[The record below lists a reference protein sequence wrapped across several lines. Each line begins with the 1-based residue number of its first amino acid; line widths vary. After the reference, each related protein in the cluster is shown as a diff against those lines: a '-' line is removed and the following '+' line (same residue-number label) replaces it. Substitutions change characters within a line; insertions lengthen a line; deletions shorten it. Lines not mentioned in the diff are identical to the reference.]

1 MNPITEHKVD
11 WLEKITLQPHYEPH
25 KGPIKDSSVP
35 LWTNFNANGSVRLHT
50 SVYLNLWGKIL
61 IIGLGFVG
69 TLEFGQLTDYLFV
82 IIFFFFAK
90 YGLGLGEIFFLI
102 PRTPTSASSDYYVA

>member
-82 IIFFFFAK
+82 IILFFSQNMGWGWGK
-90 YGLGLGEIFFLI
+90 YFFLS
-102 PRTPTSASSDYYVA
+102 PGPPLPPALTTM

>member
-82 IIFFFFAK
+82 IIFFFRK
-90 YGLGLGEIFFLI
+90 IWVGVGGNIFSYPPDPHFRQL
-102 PRTPTSASSDYYVA
+102 